1 LEDDPFPPII
11 IGSWIGRGPLIGK
24 GKTKELLHSHWT
36 RVRSSP
42 FGDGKLLEG
51 VGKNWGS
58 FFCFH

>member
-51 VGKNWGS
+51 VGKN
-58 FFCFH
+58 